1 MEGMFQRRGRAEEE
15 EEEYVEGLGAGEEEE
30 EVLAMHMGNPPFL
43 PSHHL
48 LHAHLPHAHAEA
60 LTFHPALVSPPS
72 PTSGPGAPGGP
83 PSFPGLLAP
92 PSSSS
97 SSSSTSHLAPLH
109 APPDQIYFHDFQDP
123 LGPYVEDVPT
133 CATCGKT
140 FSCAYTLRRH
150 AIVHT
155 RERPYECRYCYRSY
169 TQSGDLYRHIRKA
182 HNQDLPLKRSR
193 TDSEPPS
200 LG

>member
-1 MEGMFQRRGRAEEE
+1 EADPAKVKVEAIVISDEELEEMEGMFQRRGRAEEE

-92 PSSSS
+92 
-97 SSSSTSHLAPLH
+97 
-109 APPDQIYFHDFQDP
+109 DP

-193 TDSEPPS
+193 TDSEPP
-200 LG
+200 